1 MLWRKDRYVLY
12 MLASKETVLHL
23 TTLSMEQEQK
33 LNAPSLMC
41 IKLIYSEAEKHL
53 LAIGPP
59 PFLRCLDGEQANLI
73 YQCSY
78 YPTGHAGPG
87 VSFEDRNTY
96 H

>member
-23 TTLSMEQEQK
+23 TTLSTEQEQK
-33 LNAPSLMC
+33 LNAPCLMC

-59 PFLRCLDGEQANLI
+59 LFLRCLDGEQTNLKHI
-73 YQCSY
+73 SAVIILQVMQDWCK
-78 YPTGHAGPG
+78 
-87 VSFEDRNTY
+87 F
-96 H
+96 